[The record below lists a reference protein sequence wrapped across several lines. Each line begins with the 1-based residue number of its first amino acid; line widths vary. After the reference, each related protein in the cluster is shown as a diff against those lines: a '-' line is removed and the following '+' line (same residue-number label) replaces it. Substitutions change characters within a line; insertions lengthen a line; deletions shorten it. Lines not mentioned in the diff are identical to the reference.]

1 MTLTKQFNQK
11 SFEDNYTLFRGS
23 EGVVIGICLYV
34 GVKRTKGD

>member
-23 EGVVIGICLYV
+23 EGV
-34 GVKRTKGD
+34 RTIEQDQK